1 MNNILEILLNIFR
14 KYISVSR
21 GLKKSSIKEDTWRNE
36 NHKTNHILE
45 RSSHRRCSVRK
56 DELMNCFCGM
66 VDRRKAFSLISS
78 QDHCQRSSRISNMPR
93 AGFKPEQNLSS
104 GLVEWSCAVV
114 ITTTPQRQTTT
125 PQRQTTTPRHLFRD
139 VLRNF
144 TKFTGKHLC
153 QVLFMSGLKA
163 CNFIKMRL
171 WHWCFHVNFA
181 KFLRTPF
188 LQNTS
193 GWLHLFRVNRVS
205 DY

>member
-45 RSSHRRCSVRK
+45 RSSHQRCSVRK
-56 DELMNCFCGM
+56 DELNWWIVF
-66 VDRRKAFSLISS
+66 VVWLTDERRLALFPAGIIVRDPHHHESPTRRE
-78 QDHCQRSSRISNMPR
+78 QDL
-93 AGFKPEQNLSS
+93 NLSS
-104 GLVEWSCAVV
+104 GLVEWNCAVV
-114 ITTTPQRQTTT
+114 ITTA